1 MTDTSIERVK
11 YYTRGIAFMS
21 LNNKNRKKTN
31 TESEEKKDKFI
42 QSIILKMITI
52 ISTVF
57 LSVGGTI

>member
-21 LNNKNRKKTN
+21 LNNKNRKKPN